1 MFGVCCERE
10 VTVTV
15 ACGWLVCVRMSPPP
29 LNHTGSRSDSRPNA
43 TPGAGEVLRACKD
56 SVAGLRAT
64 TADRHSPRG
73 SGDDAAG
80 DGRGGAWR
88 SPKRLQHGHHQA
100 AAARA
105 AGGGGGEESDNDD
118 EHLQRLRAERDAN
131 LKAHS
136 KRRSIRRGERSIRR
150 SFSIR

>member
-1 MFGVCCERE
+1 LWVGELALPFEPNE
-10 VTVTV
+10 V
-15 ACGWLVCVRMSPPP
+15 
-29 LNHTGSRSDSRPNA
+29 
-43 TPGAGEVLRACKD
+43 
-56 SVAGLRAT
+56 
-64 TADRHSPRG
+64 G
-73 SGDDAAG
+73 SGA
-80 DGRGGAWR
+80 RGELFVAR
-88 SPKRLQHGHHQA
+88 YKIVDH